1 MQKCCQKHSVFP
13 AKEIMAPFPISVEP
27 RTSAVSGTPHVSPR
41 VLLVEDAAEVAL
53 LMSVALQ
60 SEGFDVA
67 VVTNGEEALERLAS
81 FDPVVIVLD
90 LGLPGIDGF
99 ETCRRIRQMSDVHII
114 MLTARTAEADKLVG
128 FTIGADDYVTK
139 PASMRE
145 LGARVRAVVRRR
157 AAVTTAAQAIPAA
170 LGVSSSPAF
179 VVDAAMR
186 IVSIDGRKVTF
197 TRTEFAL
204 VQELVRRSDEV
215 VSRLELQ
222 STVWGPDWRGGA
234 HLVDVHLSNVRR
246 KLADAGAPL
255 LIHTVRE
262 SGYRFTLPPA

>member
-1 MQKCCQKHSVFP
+1 
-13 AKEIMAPFPISVEP
+13 MAPFPISVEP
-27 RTSAVSGTPHVSPR
+27 RNPALGGPPHVSPR

-67 VVTNGEEALERLAS
+67 VVANGEEALEQLAA

-157 AAVTTAAQAIPAA
+157 AAAATVFRAVPAA
-170 LGVSSSPAF
+170 LVESTSPVV
-179 VVDAAMR
+179 VVDAAIR
-186 IVSIDGRKVTF
+186 TISIGGQKVTL

-204 VQELVRRSDEV
+204 VQELVRRSNEV

-262 SGYRFTLPPA
+262 SGYRFAVPPA

>member
-1 MQKCCQKHSVFP
+1 
-13 AKEIMAPFPISVEP
+13 MAPFPISAEP
-27 RTSAVSGTPHVSPR
+27 GNPAVGGPAHVSPR

-67 VVTNGEEALERLAS
+67 VATSGEEALERLAA
-81 FDPVVIVLD
+81 FDPAVILLD

-99 ETCRRIRQMSDVHII
+99 ETCRRVRQMSDVHII

-157 AAVTTAAQAIPAA
+157 ATETTAARA
-170 LGVSSSPAF
+170 LSAPVEATSPAF
-179 VVDAAMR
+179 VVDAAIR
-186 IVSIDGRKVTF
+186 TISIGRHKVTL

-204 VQELVRRSDEV
+204 VQELVRRSNQV

-222 STVWGPDWRGGA
+222 TTVWGPDWRGGA

-246 KLADAGAPL
+246 KLVGAGAPL

-262 SGYRFTLPPA
+262 SGYRFALPPA